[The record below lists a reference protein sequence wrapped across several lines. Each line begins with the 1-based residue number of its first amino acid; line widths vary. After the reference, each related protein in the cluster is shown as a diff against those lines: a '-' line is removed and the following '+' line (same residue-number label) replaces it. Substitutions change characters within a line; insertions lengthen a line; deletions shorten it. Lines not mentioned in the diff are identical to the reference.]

1 MKLATDGQ
9 IQRSVSHAQDPLQA
23 VQEIAAQLK
32 GDNTALVVFFASPS
46 YDKDELASALNSIFA
61 DTPTVG
67 CSTAGEITPDGYQ
80 ENTITG
86 FALPA
91 NDFQIVVSC
100 IDNLSDINLD
110 SVSKKGI
117 QSKTQLEELTG
128 KDCTV
133 DNTFALLFCDGLSM
147 REEILTAG
155 IHQSLN
161 NLPLIGGSAGDG
173 TDFGETWVYYGGIAK
188 NDRALLILARTQRS
202 FKTIKTEHFTHTT
215 SAHVVTEANPEKRI
229 VWEIDAE
236 PAADVYARIV
246 GIEKDQLGP
255 EVYANHPLAVKIAG
269 EIYVRSVQQI
279 IDGKGLLFY
288 CAIETGIIFYQTQ
301 REDMVTN
308 LELAFENSKKEFE
321 HEIII
326 GCDCILRQLEAK
338 NSNTF
343 NRVSEI
349 MQENQVIGFSTYGE
363 QIGSMHIN
371 QTFTGLAIGCG
382 IES

>member
-1 MKLATDGQ
+1 MNIATNGQ
-9 IQRSVSHAQDPLQA
+9 IRQGVSHAQSPLQA
-23 VQEIAAQLK
+23 VQEIAIQLK
-32 GDNTALVVFFASPS
+32 SDNIALVIFFASPS
-46 YDKDELASALNSIFA
+46 YDKDELASAINCTFG

-67 CSTAGEITPDGYQ
+67 CSTAGEITPDGYK

-91 NDFQIVVSC
+91 DDFQTVISC
-100 IDNLSDINLD
+100 IDNLSEIDLEK
-110 SVSKKGI
+110 VSKISI
-117 QSKTQLEELTG
+117 QSKMQLEALTG
-128 KDCTV
+128 EDCTA

-173 TDFGETWVYYGGIAK
+173 TDFGETWVYYDGVAK
-188 NDRALLILARTQRS
+188 NDRALLALVRTQRS

-246 GIEKDQLGP
+246 GVEKDQLGP
-255 EVYANHPLAVKIAG
+255 ETYAIHPLAVKIAG
-269 EIYVRSVQQI
+269 DIYVRSVQQVI
-279 IDGKGLLFY
+279 EGKGLLFY

-301 REDMVTN
+301 REDMVKN
-308 LELAFENSKKEFE
+308 LEQAFENSKKEFE

-338 NSNTF
+338 NTNAF
-343 NRVSEI
+343 DRVSEI
-349 MQENQVIGFSTYGE
+349 MQNNQVIGFSTYGE
-363 QIGSMHIN
+363 QIGNMHIN
-371 QTFTGLAIGCG
+371 QTFTGLAIGPK
-382 IES
+382 EEA